1 MDKLQLLELIKDVPF
16 FKNFTLPEK
25 HYLSTTDSQV
35 IRYHSNEHIINEGDM
50 ECALYIILKGDVGV
64 TKNVIPLDGAK
75 KPKKTLLTKL
85 VPGAVF
91 GEVSLISKRSRTT
104 SVHAI
109 GEVIVLRM
117 DGKMMETLEPKF
129 MNKLQ
134 AKLIDLLVQRL
145 DTVNNQLSDL
155 MQWQRS

>member
-16 FKNFTLPEK
+16 FRDFTLTEK
-25 HYLSTTDSQV
+25 HYLTTTDSQV
-35 IRYHSNEHIINEGDM
+35 ILFHANENIINEGEM
-50 ECALYIILKGDVGV
+50 ESALYIILKGEVGV
-64 TKNVIPLDGAK
+64 TKNTIHLDGGK
-75 KPKKTLLTKL
+75 NPKKTMLTKL

-91 GEVSLISKRSRTT
+91 GEVSLISKRARTT

-109 GEVIVLRM
+109 GDVFVLRM

-134 AKLIDLLVQRL
+134 AMLINLLIQRL

-155 MQWQRS
+155 MQWQKG